1 MVGVCVC
8 DKMNVVF
15 RCVFFYRGNNNK
27 YGYYG
32 WLRLFK
38 LYLFVNW
45 G

>member
-1 MVGVCVC
+1 MVGVCECVC

-15 RCVFFYRGNNNK
+15 RCVFLYRGNNNK

-38 LYLFVNW
+38 LY
-45 G
+45 